1 MKTLIALLMISQM
14 PVQAQFLAQQ
24 LRFERVKK
32 AQEKTGKSLADQLKK
47 SGYSIDN
54 LHLMLVAYKE
64 EQQLD
69 VYLKAKS
76 EKQFSLWK
84 SLPVC
89 ASSGDLGPK
98 YQQGDLQVPEGI
110 YWIDRFNPSSLYHLS
125 LGLNYPNDADRK
137 RSSAE
142 DLGGDIFIH
151 GKCVTIGCLPIT
163 DQLIEPL
170 YLLAVHARNN
180 GQNKI
185 PVYIFPFELSDAR
198 LAKEKPNKHYH
209 FWKSLLVGYQ
219 RIVDK
224 PEVLKWKSDS
234 RGNYVFEP

>member
-1 MKTLIALLMISQM
+1 MRLLIVLLAFSQI
-14 PVQAQFLAQQ
+14 PVKAQFFAQQ

-32 AQEKTGKSLADQLKK
+32 AQQKIGQTLTEELKK
-47 SGYSIDN
+47 SGYSVNN
-54 LHLMLVAYKE
+54 LHLMLIAYKE
-64 EQQLD
+64 EQRLD

-137 RSSAE
+137 RSTAG

-170 YLLAVHARNN
+170 YLLAVHGRNN

-209 FWKSLLVGYQ
+209 FWKSLQVGYQ